1 MAELPLLVA
10 GPILRRVEPGL
21 ISVWVATSRSCKV
34 RVDLF
39 RGVADGATTG
49 LVKDTPVLQG
59 TEHDTIKAGA
69 NLHVCV
75 ATVKIADRGEGVPV
89 GQRLEPDQLY
99 SYNVVLKLGE
109 AKHDLRSLGLLQ
121 DAGGD
126 KPHLAL
132 GFNQGRLPSF
142 ALAPAA
148 LEDLVLIHG
157 SCRRP
162 AADGPDALAYVDD
175 AIART
180 ATEPRKRPH
189 LLVMT
194 GDQIYADDVSPFL
207 LQEVHNAG
215 SKLVDGPEPEQL
227 PILDGP
233 APDPMQDLHWKD
245 ASLDNFP
252 IGKRT
257 LYCDSHARFTSQ
269 DRAQHLLSF
278 GEFAGMYVLCFSNAL
293 WSKRPDPKAL
303 TKSDPLF
310 QQLLQRVDGTKTPW
324 LFDAEQDA
332 TDKKEAAE
340 KAEREKK
347 LSPAELADL
356 RKKEQREE
364 NELDAREFIS
374 CRANLKRLQ
383 EFYDALPRVRRALAN
398 VPCLM
403 MFDDH
408 EITDDWNI
416 VQRFK
421 LEVYARP
428 AGRAIV
434 RNGLI
439 AYALFQAWG
448 NNPLEW
454 GDAAVKGEDAA
465 QREERNRRAQL
476 LRVIDRA
483 TVGPMGWGTA
493 TAELDGLLDLRP
505 TAAPTDPAKAPVR
518 WHYRYRALHFELIAL
533 DSRTRRYF
541 PGPISPAGLIDTP
554 GLKAQIPEDP
564 VDSSVEAVL
573 VLAACPVIGPSTMD
587 ELVQP
592 TALHVMAVM
601 GHFEEQKA
609 KGHDARLRAR
619 AKFLDKDPEPWGFE
633 PGTFE
638 ALLARLEAHA
648 AGRPVIFLSGDV
660 HYSTSAVIDYFKGD
674 RATRFIQLTSSA
686 WKNEPGLITLV
697 DPPFTQRALT
707 EAIKPARV
715 GWEKERPVPYA
726 LPADKRVPSSQ
737 IRNLSRSP
745 LLLAA
750 DGWPEG
756 TRVTRKPDW
765 SWRYVPVLDERPE
778 ANDPGAPPPT
788 LERRPA
794 IAAGIPP
801 PVEVP
806 ENPTPA
812 DLQNLAERHALQ
824 VDRLAPRRVVFSTN
838 MCLVRFAPGPQGPS
852 VRHELYYRPRAADPA
867 QGQQAH
873 TVFVIP
879 LKTPASATPPTLGA
893 P

>member
-21 ISVWVATSRSCKV
+21 VSVWVATSRACKV

-39 RGVADGATTG
+39 RGVVDGSTSG
-49 LVKDTPVLQG
+49 LVTETPALQG
-59 TEHDTIKAGA
+59 AERDAIKAG
-69 NLHVCV
+69 NHLFVCV
-75 ATVKIADRGEGVPV
+75 AVVKADEQKLV
-89 GQRLEPDQLY
+89 PDQLY
-99 SYNVVLKLGE
+99 SYNVVFDVGGTKS
-109 AKHDLRSLGLLQ
+109 DLRSLGLLQ
-121 DAGGD
+121 DLD
-126 KPHLAL
+126 SERPQLAL
-132 GFNQGRLPSF
+132 GFTVGRLPSF
-142 ALAPAA
+142 ALPPAA
-148 LEDLVLIHG
+148 LEDVVLVHG

-162 AADGPDALAYVDD
+162 AAPGPDALAYVDD

-207 LQEVHNAG
+207 LDEVHTVAA
-215 SKLVDGPEPEQL
+215 KLVDGPQPEQL
-227 PILDGP
+227 PILDAP
-233 APDPMQDLHWKD
+233 APDPVDPAQWKD
-245 ASLDNFP
+245 ATLDNFP

-278 GEFAGMYVLCFSNAL
+278 GEFAGMYVLCFSNAW
-293 WSKRPDPKAL
+293 WSQRPDPKAL
-303 TKSDPLF
+303 TKDHPVF
-310 QQLLQRVDGTKTPW
+310 KQLLQKVDETKTPW
-324 LFDAEQDA
+324 LFDAEQAA
-332 TDKKEAAE
+332 TDKKAAAE
-340 KAEREKK
+340 KAEKEKK
-347 LSPAELADL
+347 LSPTELADL
-356 RKKEQREE
+356 RQKEQRDKDEQE
-364 NELDAREFIS
+364 ARKLIG
-374 CRANLKRLQ
+374 CRRDLQRLQ
-383 EFYDALPRVRRALAN
+383 QFYDALPRVRRALAN
-398 VPCLM
+398 VPTLM

-408 EITDDWNI
+408 EITDDWNV

-434 RNGLI
+434 RNGLL
-439 AYALFQAWG
+439 AYALFQSWG

-454 GDAAVKGEDAA
+454 GEDPVEGE
-465 QREERNRRAQL
+465 REDHKQERERRAEL
-476 LRVIDRA
+476 LRVIDDA
-483 TVGPMGWGTA
+483 TVGTKGWGTA
-493 TAELDGLLDLRP
+493 AAKLDELLDLRP
-505 TAAPTDPAKAPVR
+505 TPGPTDPASAPVR
-518 WHYRYRALHFELIAL
+518 WHYHYRASRFELIAL

-554 GLKAQIPEDP
+554 GLEAQIPEEP

-587 ELVQP
+587 EIIQP

-601 GHFEEQKA
+601 GHFGEKNA
-609 KGHDARLRAR
+609 KGQDARLRAR
-619 AKFLDKDPEPWGFE
+619 SKFLDKDPEPWGIE

-638 ALLARLEAHA
+638 ALLSRLEAHA
-648 AGRPVIFLSGDV
+648 DGRPVIFLSGDV
-660 HYSTSAVIDYFKGD
+660 HYSTSAVIDYFKGE
-674 RATRFIQLTSSA
+674 RTTRFIQLTSSA
-686 WKNEPGLITLV
+686 WKNEPGLITIV
-697 DPPFTQRALT
+697 DPPFTQRAFT
-707 EAIKPARV
+707 EAIKQARV
-715 GWEKERPVPYA
+715 GWNEERPVPYA
-726 LPADKRVPSSQ
+726 VPADKRVPSSQ
-737 IRNLSRSP
+737 IRNLNRSP

-756 TRVTRKPDW
+756 TTVTRKPDW

-778 ANDPGAPPPT
+778 ANDPGTPPPT
-788 LERRPA
+788 LERRPV
-794 IAAGIPP
+794 IAGGIPP

-806 ENPTPA
+806 ENPTRA
-812 DLQNLAERHALQ
+812 DLEKLAERHALH

-852 VRHELYYRPRAADPA
+852 VRHELHYQPRAGDPA
-867 QGQQAH
+867 QGPQAH